1 LEFDI
6 YLILVIG
13 VFFVVGFVISFSVRT
28 QKKELII
35 EKEKRDEFNHYDI
48 LEALETR
55 KQNQIDYLNNKL
67 VDVYT
72 KLDKIE
78 SQLLLLSQSILKTE
92 FIPDKIEEAKNQD
105 VIYHNKSHN
114 QDRPKKLFDI
124 AENQNSTIQ
133 YILKLLHN
141 EPKTS
146 NEIKNAIGRT
156 REHTSRLMKK
166 LYEMNLVERDVK
178 NRPFRYRLTEAG
190 NKYIHEEHLS
200 DTKNNESESLVRIN

>member
-1 LEFDI
+1 LEFDVS
-6 YLILVIG
+6 LILVIG
-13 VFFVVGFVISFSVRT
+13 IFFVVGFVISLSVRT
-28 QKKELII
+28 QKREYRIN
-35 EKEKRDEFNHYDI
+35 EEKRDEFNHYDI

-78 SQLLLLSQSILKTE
+78 SQLLLLSQSILKNQ
-92 FIPDKIEEAKNQD
+92 FNSDKIEDEKRQD
-105 VIYHNKSHN
+105 VIYHDKSHN

-146 NEIKNAIGRT
+146 NEIRNVIGRT

-166 LYEMNLVERDVK
+166 LYEMNLVKRDVK

-190 NKYIHEEHLS
+190 NKFIHEEYHS
-200 DTKNNESESLVRIN
+200 DAKNN

>member
-1 LEFDI
+1 MEYDVS
-6 YLILVIG
+6 LILVIG
-13 VFFVVGFVISFSVRT
+13 IFFVIGFVISLSVRT
-28 QKKELII
+28 QKRENRID
-35 EKEKRDEFNHYDI
+35 KEKRDEFNHYDI

-67 VDVYT
+67 VDIYT

-78 SQLLLLSQSILKTE
+78 SQLFVSQSILKNQ
-92 FIPDKIEEAKNQD
+92 FNSNKIEDVKKQD
-105 VIYHNKSHN
+105 VIYHDKSHN
-114 QDRPKKLFDI
+114 QDRPKKLFNVP
-124 AENQNSTIQ
+124 ENQNSTIQ

-146 NEIKNAIGRT
+146 NEIKNAISRT

-190 NKYIHEEHLS
+190 NNYLHEGYHS
-200 DTKNNESESLVRIN
+200 DAKNNESESLVRTN

>member
-1 LEFDI
+1 MEYDFS
-6 YLILVIG
+6 LILVIA
-13 VFFVVGFVISFSVRT
+13 VFFVIGFVISLSVRT
-28 QKKELII
+28 QKRENRIDK
-35 EKEKRDEFNHYDI
+35 KKRDEFNHYDI

-67 VDVYT
+67 VDIYT

-78 SQLLLLSQSILKTE
+78 SQLFVSQSIVKNQ
-92 FIPDKIEEAKNQD
+92 FNSNKIEDVKKQD
-105 VIYHNKSHN
+105 VIYHDKSHN
-114 QDRPKKLFDI
+114 QDRPKKLFNVP
-124 AENQNSTIQ
+124 ENQNSTIQ

-146 NEIKNAIGRT
+146 NEIKNAISRT

-190 NKYIHEEHLS
+190 NNYLDEEYQS
-200 DTKNNESESLVRIN
+200 DTKNNESESLVRTN

>member
-1 LEFDI
+1 LE
-6 YLILVIG
+6 YVVSLILIIG
-13 VFFVVGFVISFSVRT
+13 IFFVVGFVISLSVRT
-28 QKKELII
+28 QKREYRING
-35 EKEKRDEFNHYDI
+35 EKRDEFNHYDI

-78 SQLLLLSQSILKTE
+78 SQLFSQSILKKQ
-92 FIPDKIEEAKNQD
+92 FNSDKIEDVKKQD
-105 VIYHNKSHN
+105 VIYHDKSHN
-114 QDRPKKLFDI
+114 RDSAKKIFEI
-124 AENQNSTIQ
+124 GENQNSTIQ

-166 LYEMNLVERDVK
+166 LYEMNLVERDIK

-190 NKYIHEEHLS
+190 NKYLHEEHHS
-200 DTKNNESESLVRIN
+200 NAKNNESKSLVRTD

>member
-1 LEFDI
+1 LEYDVS
-6 YLILVIG
+6 LILVIG
-13 VFFVVGFVISFSVRT
+13 IFFVIGFVISLSVRT
-28 QKKELII
+28 QKRENRID
-35 EKEKRDEFNHYDI
+35 KEKRDEFNHYDI

-67 VDVYT
+67 VDIYT

-78 SQLLLLSQSILKTE
+78 SQLFVSQSILKNQ
-92 FIPDKIEEAKNQD
+92 FNSNKIEDVKKQD
-105 VIYHNKSHN
+105 VIYHDKSHN
-114 QDRPKKLFDI
+114 QDRPKKLFNVP
-124 AENQNSTIQ
+124 ENQNSTIQ

-146 NEIKNAIGRT
+146 NEIKNAISRT

-190 NKYIHEEHLS
+190 NNYLHEEY
-200 DTKNNESESLVRIN
+200 

>member
-1 LEFDI
+1 MEYDVS
-6 YLILVIG
+6 LILVIG
-13 VFFVVGFVISFSVRT
+13 IFFVIGFVISLSVRT
-28 QKKELII
+28 QKRENRID
-35 EKEKRDEFNHYDI
+35 KEKRDEFNHYDI

-67 VDVYT
+67 VDIYT

-78 SQLLLLSQSILKTE
+78 SQLFVSQSILKNQ
-92 FIPDKIEEAKNQD
+92 FNSNKIEDVKKQD
-105 VIYHNKSHN
+105 VIYHDKSHN
-114 QDRPKKLFDI
+114 QDRPKKLFNVP
-124 AENQNSTIQ
+124 ENQNSTIQ

-190 NKYIHEEHLS
+190 NNYLHEE
-200 DTKNNESESLVRIN
+200 

>member
-1 LEFDI
+1 MEYDVS
-6 YLILVIG
+6 LILVIG
-13 VFFVVGFVISFSVRT
+13 IFFVIGFVISLSVRT
-28 QKKELII
+28 QKRENRID
-35 EKEKRDEFNHYDI
+35 KEKRDEFNHYDI

-67 VDVYT
+67 VDIYT

-78 SQLLLLSQSILKTE
+78 SQLFVSQSILKNQ
-92 FIPDKIEEAKNQD
+92 FNSNKIEDVKKQD
-105 VIYHNKSHN
+105 VIYHDKSHN
-114 QDRPKKLFDI
+114 QDRPKKLFNVP
-124 AENQNSTIQ
+124 ENQNSTIQ

-146 NEIKNAIGRT
+146 NEIKIAISRT

-190 NKYIHEEHLS
+190 NNYLHEE
-200 DTKNNESESLVRIN
+200 

>member
-1 LEFDI
+1 MEFDVS
-6 YLILVIG
+6 LILVIG
-13 VFFVVGFVISFSVRT
+13 IFFVVGLVISLSVRT
-28 QKKELII
+28 QKRENRI

-48 LEALETR
+48 LEALESR

-78 SQLLLLSQSILKTE
+78 SQLLVSQSILKNQ
-92 FIPDKIEEAKNQD
+92 FISDEIEDVKKQD
-105 VIYHNKSHN
+105 VIYHDKSHN
-114 QDRPKKLFDI
+114 QDRPKKLFDV
-124 AENQNSTIQ
+124 ADNQNSTIQ

-178 NRPFRYRLTEAG
+178 NRPFRYRLTEVG
-190 NKYIHEEHLS
+190 NKYLHQEYHS
-200 DTKNNESESLVRIN
+200 DAKNNESESLVRNN

>member
-1 LEFDI
+1 M
-6 YLILVIG
+6 LVIG
-13 VFFVVGFVISFSVRT
+13 IFFVVGFVISLSVRT
-28 QKKELII
+28 QKREYRID
-35 EKEKRDEFNHYDI
+35 KEKRDEFNHYDI

-67 VDVYT
+67 VNIYI

-78 SQLLLLSQSILKTE
+78 SQLLSVSILKNQ
-92 FIPDKIEEAKNQD
+92 FNSDKIQDAKKQD
-105 VIYHNKSHN
+105 VIYHDKSHN
-114 QDRPKKLFDI
+114 QDMPKKIFDI
-124 AENQNSTIQ
+124 GENQTSTIQ

-156 REHTSRLMKK
+156 REHTSRLMKR

-190 NKYIHEEHLS
+190 NKYLHEEYHS
-200 DTKNNESESLVRIN
+200 DAKNNESESLVRTN

>member
-1 LEFDI
+1 MEYDVS
-6 YLILVIG
+6 LILVIG
-13 VFFVVGFVISFSVRT
+13 IFFVIGFVISLSVRT
-28 QKKELII
+28 QKRETRID
-35 EKEKRDEFNHYDI
+35 KEKRDEFNHYDI

-67 VDVYT
+67 VDIYT

-78 SQLLLLSQSILKTE
+78 SQLFVSQSILKNQ
-92 FIPDKIEEAKNQD
+92 FNSNKIDDVKKQD
-105 VIYHNKSHN
+105 VIYHDKSHN
-114 QDRPKKLFDI
+114 QDRPKKLFNVP
-124 AENQNSTIQ
+124 ENQNSTIQ

-146 NEIKNAIGRT
+146 NEIKNAISRT

-190 NKYIHEEHLS
+190 NNYLHGEYHS
-200 DTKNNESESLVRIN
+200 DAKNNESESLVRTN

>member
-1 LEFDI
+1 MEYDVS
-6 YLILVIG
+6 LILVIG
-13 VFFVVGFVISFSVRT
+13 IFFVIGFVISLSVRT
-28 QKKELII
+28 QKRENRID
-35 EKEKRDEFNHYDI
+35 KEKRDEFNHYDI

-67 VDVYT
+67 VDIYT

-78 SQLLLLSQSILKTE
+78 SQLFVSQSILKNQ
-92 FIPDKIEEAKNQD
+92 FNSNRIEDVKKQD
-105 VIYHNKSHN
+105 VIYHDKSHN
-114 QDRPKKLFDI
+114 QIRPKKLFNVP
-124 AENQNSTIQ
+124 ENQNSTIQ

-146 NEIKNAIGRT
+146 NEIKNAISRT

-190 NKYIHEEHLS
+190 NNYLHEE
-200 DTKNNESESLVRIN
+200 

>member
-1 LEFDI
+1 MEYDVS
-6 YLILVIG
+6 LILVIG
-13 VFFVVGFVISFSVRT
+13 IFFVIGFVISLSVRT
-28 QKKELII
+28 QKRENRID
-35 EKEKRDEFNHYDI
+35 KEKRDEFNHYDI

-55 KQNQIDYLNNKL
+55 KQIQIDYLNNKL

-78 SQLLLLSQSILKTE
+78 SQLLVSQSIVKNQ
-92 FIPDKIEEAKNQD
+92 FNSDKLEDVKKQD
-105 VIYHNKSHN
+105 VIYHDKSHN
-114 QDRPKKLFDI
+114 QGRPKKIMDVI
-124 AENQNSTIQ
+124 ENQNSTIQ

-156 REHTSRLMKK
+156 REHTSRMMKK
-166 LYEMNLVERDVK
+166 LYEMDLVERDVR

-190 NKYIHEEHLS
+190 NKYLHQEYHS
-200 DTKNNESESLVRIN
+200 DAKNNESESLVRNN

>member
-1 LEFDI
+1 MEYDVS
-6 YLILVIG
+6 LILVIG
-13 VFFVVGFVISFSVRT
+13 IFFVIGFVISLSVRT
-28 QKKELII
+28 QKRENRID
-35 EKEKRDEFNHYDI
+35 KEKRDEFNHYDI

-67 VDVYT
+67 VDIYT

-78 SQLLLLSQSILKTE
+78 SQLFVSQSILKNQ
-92 FIPDKIEEAKNQD
+92 FYSNKIEDVKKQD
-105 VIYHNKSHN
+105 VIYHDKSHN
-114 QDRPKKLFDI
+114 QDRPKKLFNVP
-124 AENQNSTIQ
+124 ENQNSTIQ

-146 NEIKNAIGRT
+146 NEIKNAISRT

-190 NKYIHEEHLS
+190 NNYLHEGYHS
-200 DTKNNESESLVRIN
+200 DAKNNESESLVRTN

>member
-1 LEFDI
+1 MEYDFS
-6 YLILVIG
+6 LILVIG
-13 VFFVVGFVISFSVRT
+13 IFFVIGFVISLSVRT
-28 QKKELII
+28 QKRENRID
-35 EKEKRDEFNHYDI
+35 KEKRDEFNHYDI

-67 VDVYT
+67 VDIYT

-78 SQLLLLSQSILKTE
+78 SQLFVSQSIVKNQ
-92 FIPDKIEEAKNQD
+92 FNSNKIEDVKKQD
-105 VIYHNKSHN
+105 VIYHDKSHN
-114 QDRPKKLFDI
+114 QDRPKKLFNVP
-124 AENQNSTIQ
+124 ENQNSTIQ
-133 YILKLLHN
+133 YILNLLHN

-146 NEIKNAIGRT
+146 NEIKNAISRT

-190 NKYIHEEHLS
+190 NNYLHEE
-200 DTKNNESESLVRIN
+200 

>member
-1 LEFDI
+1 MEYDVS
-6 YLILVIG
+6 LILVIG
-13 VFFVVGFVISFSVRT
+13 IFFVIGFVISLSVRT
-28 QKKELII
+28 QKRENRID
-35 EKEKRDEFNHYDI
+35 KEKRDEFNHYDI

-67 VDVYT
+67 VDIYT

-78 SQLLLLSQSILKTE
+78 SQLFVSQSILKNQ
-92 FIPDKIEEAKNQD
+92 FNSNKIEDVKKQD
-105 VIYHNKSHN
+105 VIYHDKSHN
-114 QDRPKKLFDI
+114 EDRPKKLFNVP
-124 AENQNSTIQ
+124 ENQNSTIQ

-146 NEIKNAIGRT
+146 NEIKNAISRT

-190 NKYIHEEHLS
+190 NNYLHEE
-200 DTKNNESESLVRIN
+200 

>member
-1 LEFDI
+1 MEYDVS
-6 YLILVIG
+6 LILVIG
-13 VFFVVGFVISFSVRT
+13 IFFVIGFVISLSVRT
-28 QKKELII
+28 QKRENRID
-35 EKEKRDEFNHYDI
+35 KEKRDEFNHYDI

-67 VDVYT
+67 VDIYT

-78 SQLLLLSQSILKTE
+78 SQLFVSQSILKNQ
-92 FIPDKIEEAKNQD
+92 FYSNKIEDVKKQD
-105 VIYHNKSHN
+105 VIYHDKSHN
-114 QDRPKKLFDI
+114 QDRPKKLFNVP
-124 AENQNSTIQ
+124 ENQNSTIQ

-146 NEIKNAIGRT
+146 NEIKIAISRT

-190 NKYIHEEHLS
+190 NNYLHEE
-200 DTKNNESESLVRIN
+200 

>member
-1 LEFDI
+1 MEYDVS
-6 YLILVIG
+6 LILVIG
-13 VFFVVGFVISFSVRT
+13 IFFVIGFVISLSVRT
-28 QKKELII
+28 QKRENRID
-35 EKEKRDEFNHYDI
+35 KEKRDEFNHYDI

-67 VDVYT
+67 VDIYT

-78 SQLLLLSQSILKTE
+78 SQLFVSQSILKNQ
-92 FIPDKIEEAKNQD
+92 FNSNKIEDVKKQD
-105 VIYHNKSHN
+105 VIYHGKSHN
-114 QDRPKKLFDI
+114 QDRPKKLFNVP
-124 AENQNSTIQ
+124 ENQNSTIQ

-146 NEIKNAIGRT
+146 NEIKNAISRT

-190 NKYIHEEHLS
+190 NNYLDEEYQS
-200 DTKNNESESLVRIN
+200 DTKNNESESLVRTN

>member
-1 LEFDI
+1 MEYDVS
-6 YLILVIG
+6 LILVIG
-13 VFFVVGFVISFSVRT
+13 IFFVIGFVISLSVRT
-28 QKKELII
+28 QKRENRID
-35 EKEKRDEFNHYDI
+35 KEKRDEFNHYDI

-67 VDVYT
+67 VDIYT

-78 SQLLLLSQSILKTE
+78 SQLFVSQSILKNQ
-92 FIPDKIEEAKNQD
+92 FNSNKIEDVKKQD
-105 VIYHNKSHN
+105 VIYHDKSHN
-114 QDRPKKLFDI
+114 QDRPKKLFNVP
-124 AENQNSTIQ
+124 ENQNSTIQ

-156 REHTSRLMKK
+156 REHTSRVMKK

-190 NKYIHEEHLS
+190 NNYLHEE
-200 DTKNNESESLVRIN
+200 

>member
-1 LEFDI
+1 MEYDVS
-6 YLILVIG
+6 LILVIG
-13 VFFVVGFVISFSVRT
+13 IFFVIGFVISLSVRT
-28 QKKELII
+28 QKRENRID
-35 EKEKRDEFNHYDI
+35 KEKRDEFNHYDI

-67 VDVYT
+67 VDIYT

-78 SQLLLLSQSILKTE
+78 SQLFVSQSILKNQ
-92 FIPDKIEEAKNQD
+92 FNSNKIEDVKKQD
-105 VIYHNKSHN
+105 VIYHDKSHN
-114 QDRPKKLFDI
+114 QDRPKKLFNVP
-124 AENQNSTIQ
+124 ENQNSTIQ
-133 YILKLLHN
+133 YILNLLHN

-146 NEIKNAIGRT
+146 NEIKNAISRT

-190 NKYIHEEHLS
+190 NNYLDEEYQS
-200 DTKNNESESLVRIN
+200 DTKNNESESLVRTN

>member
-1 LEFDI
+1 MEYDFS
-6 YLILVIG
+6 LILVIG
-13 VFFVVGFVISFSVRT
+13 IFFVIGFVISLSVRT
-28 QKKELII
+28 QKRENRID
-35 EKEKRDEFNHYDI
+35 KEKRDEFNHFDI

-67 VDVYT
+67 VDIYT

-78 SQLLLLSQSILKTE
+78 SQLFVSQSILKNQ
-92 FIPDKIEEAKNQD
+92 FNSNKIEDVKKQD
-105 VIYHNKSHN
+105 VIYHDKSHN
-114 QDRPKKLFDI
+114 QDRPKKLFNVP
-124 AENQNSTIQ
+124 ENQNSTIQ

-146 NEIKNAIGRT
+146 NEIKNAISRT

-190 NKYIHEEHLS
+190 NNYLHEE
-200 DTKNNESESLVRIN
+200 

>member
-1 LEFDI
+1 MEYDVS
-6 YLILVIG
+6 LILVIG
-13 VFFVVGFVISFSVRT
+13 IFFVIGFVISLSVRT
-28 QKKELII
+28 QKRENRID
-35 EKEKRDEFNHYDI
+35 KEKRDEFNHYDI

-67 VDVYT
+67 VDIYT

-78 SQLLLLSQSILKTE
+78 SQLFVSQSVLKNQ
-92 FIPDKIEEAKNQD
+92 FYSNKIEDVKKQD
-105 VIYHNKSHN
+105 VIYHDKSHN
-114 QDRPKKLFDI
+114 QDRPKKLFNVP
-124 AENQNSTIQ
+124 ENQNSTIQ

-146 NEIKNAIGRT
+146 NEIKNAISRT

-190 NKYIHEEHLS
+190 NNYLHEGYHS
-200 DTKNNESESLVRIN
+200 DAKNNESESLVRTN

>member
-1 LEFDI
+1 MEYDFS
-6 YLILVIG
+6 LILVIA
-13 VFFVVGFVISFSVRT
+13 VFFVIGFVISLSVRT
-28 QKKELII
+28 QKRENRIDK
-35 EKEKRDEFNHYDI
+35 KKRDEFNHYDI

-67 VDVYT
+67 VDIYT

-78 SQLLLLSQSILKTE
+78 SQLFVSQSILKNQ
-92 FIPDKIEEAKNQD
+92 FNSNKIEDVKKQD
-105 VIYHNKSHN
+105 VIYHDKSHN
-114 QDRPKKLFDI
+114 QDRPKKLFNVP
-124 AENQNSTIQ
+124 ENQNSTIQ
-133 YILKLLHN
+133 YILNLLHN

-146 NEIKNAIGRT
+146 NEIKNAISRT

-190 NKYIHEEHLS
+190 NNYLDEEYQS
-200 DTKNNESESLVRIN
+200 DTKNNESESLVRTN

>member
-1 LEFDI
+1 MEYDVS
-6 YLILVIG
+6 LILVIG
-13 VFFVVGFVISFSVRT
+13 IFFVIGFVISLSVRT
-28 QKKELII
+28 QKRENRIDK
-35 EKEKRDEFNHYDI
+35 KKRDEFNHYDI

-67 VDVYT
+67 VDIYT

-78 SQLLLLSQSILKTE
+78 SQLFVSQSILKNQ
-92 FIPDKIEEAKNQD
+92 FNSNKIEDVKKQD
-105 VIYHNKSHN
+105 VIYHDKSHN
-114 QDRPKKLFDI
+114 QDRPKKLFNVP
-124 AENQNSTIQ
+124 ENQNSTIQ
-133 YILKLLHN
+133 YILNLLHN

-146 NEIKNAIGRT
+146 NEIKNAISRT

-190 NKYIHEEHLS
+190 NNYLHEE
-200 DTKNNESESLVRIN
+200 

>member
-1 LEFDI
+1 MEYDVS
-6 YLILVIG
+6 LILVIG
-13 VFFVVGFVISFSVRT
+13 VFFVIGFVISLSVRT
-28 QKKELII
+28 QKRENRI
-35 EKEKRDEFNHYDI
+35 EKEKRDGFNHYDI

-78 SQLLLLSQSILKTE
+78 SQLLVSQSILKNQ
-92 FIPDKIEEAKNQD
+92 INSDKIEDVKKED
-105 VIYHNKSHN
+105 VIYHDKSHN
-114 QDRPKKLFDI
+114 QDRPIKLFDV

-146 NEIKNAIGRT
+146 NDIKNAIGRT

-190 NKYIHEEHLS
+190 NKYLHQEYHS
-200 DTKNNESESLVRIN
+200 DAKNNESESLVRNN

>member
-1 LEFDI
+1 MEYDVS
-6 YLILVIG
+6 LILVIG
-13 VFFVVGFVISFSVRT
+13 IFFVIGFVISLSVRT
-28 QKKELII
+28 QKRENRID
-35 EKEKRDEFNHYDI
+35 KEKRDEFNHYDI

-67 VDVYT
+67 VDIYT

-78 SQLLLLSQSILKTE
+78 SQLFVSQSILKNQ
-92 FIPDKIEEAKNQD
+92 FNSNKIEDVKKQD
-105 VIYHNKSHN
+105 VIYHDKSHN
-114 QDRPKKLFDI
+114 QDRPKKLFNVP
-124 AENQNSTIQ
+124 ENQNSTIQ

-146 NEIKNAIGRT
+146 NEIKNAISRT

-190 NKYIHEEHLS
+190 NNYLDEEYHS
-200 DTKNNESESLVRIN
+200 DAKNNESESLVRTN

>member
-1 LEFDI
+1 MEYDVS
-6 YLILVIG
+6 LILVIG
-13 VFFVVGFVISFSVRT
+13 IFFVIGFLISLSVRT
-28 QKKELII
+28 QKRENRID
-35 EKEKRDEFNHYDI
+35 KEKRDEFDHYDI

-67 VDVYT
+67 VDIYT

-78 SQLLLLSQSILKTE
+78 SQLFVSQSILKNR
-92 FIPDKIEEAKNQD
+92 FNSNKIEDVKKQD
-105 VIYHNKSHN
+105 VIYHDKSHN
-114 QDRPKKLFDI
+114 QDRPKKLFNVP
-124 AENQNSTIQ
+124 ENQNSTIQ

-146 NEIKNAIGRT
+146 NEIKNAISRT

-178 NRPFRYRLTEAG
+178 NRPFRYRLTEGG
-190 NKYIHEEHLS
+190 NKYLHEEYHN
-200 DTKNNESESLVRIN
+200 DAKNNESESLVRTN

>member
-1 LEFDI
+1 LEFDVS
-6 YLILVIG
+6 LILVIG
-13 VFFVVGFVISFSVRT
+13 IFFVVGFVISLSVRT
-28 QKKELII
+28 QKREYRIN
-35 EKEKRDEFNHYDI
+35 EEKRDEFNHYDI

-78 SQLLLLSQSILKTE
+78 LLLLSQSILKNQ
-92 FIPDKIEEAKNQD
+92 FNSDKIEDEKRQD
-105 VIYHNKSHN
+105 VIYHDKSHN

-146 NEIKNAIGRT
+146 NEIRNVIGRT

-166 LYEMNLVERDVK
+166 LYEMNLVKRDVK

-190 NKYIHEEHLS
+190 NKFIHEEYHS
-200 DTKNNESESLVRIN
+200 DAKNN

>member
-1 LEFDI
+1 MEFDL
-6 YLILVIG
+6 LILVIG
-13 VFFVVGFVISFSVRT
+13 IFFVVGFVISLLART
-28 QKKELII
+28 QKREYSI
-35 EKEKRDEFNHYDI
+35 EKEKRNEFNHYDI

-67 VDVYT
+67 VDIYT

-78 SQLLLLSQSILKTE
+78 SQLFVSQSILKNQ
-92 FIPDKIEEAKNQD
+92 FNSNKIEDVKKQD
-105 VIYHNKSHN
+105 VIYHDKSHN
-114 QDRPKKLFDI
+114 QDRPKKLFNVP
-124 AENQNSTIQ
+124 ENQNSTIQ

-146 NEIKNAIGRT
+146 NEIKNAISRT
-156 REHTSRLMKK
+156 REHTSRVMKK

-190 NKYIHEEHLS
+190 NNYLHEE
-200 DTKNNESESLVRIN
+200 

>member
-1 LEFDI
+1 MEYDVS
-6 YLILVIG
+6 LILVIG
-13 VFFVVGFVISFSVRT
+13 IFFVIGFVISLSVRT
-28 QKKELII
+28 QKRENRID
-35 EKEKRDEFNHYDI
+35 KEKRDEFNHYDI

-67 VDVYT
+67 VDIYT

-78 SQLLLLSQSILKTE
+78 SQLFVSQSILKNQ
-92 FIPDKIEEAKNQD
+92 FNSNKIEDVKKQD
-105 VIYHNKSHN
+105 VIYHDKSHN
-114 QDRPKKLFDI
+114 QDRPKKLFNVP
-124 AENQNSTIQ
+124 ENQNSTIQ

-146 NEIKNAIGRT
+146 NEIKNAISRT

-190 NKYIHEEHLS
+190 NNYLHEEYQS
-200 DTKNNESESLVRIN
+200 DAKNNESESLVRTN

>member
-1 LEFDI
+1 MEYDFS
-6 YLILVIG
+6 LILVIG
-13 VFFVVGFVISFSVRT
+13 IFFVIGFVISLSVRT
-28 QKKELII
+28 QKRENRID
-35 EKEKRDEFNHYDI
+35 KEKRDEFNHYDI

-67 VDVYT
+67 VDIYT

-78 SQLLLLSQSILKTE
+78 SQLFVSQSIVKNQ
-92 FIPDKIEEAKNQD
+92 FNSNKIEDVKKQD
-105 VIYHNKSHN
+105 VIYHDKSHN
-114 QDRPKKLFDI
+114 QDRPKKLFNVP
-124 AENQNSTIQ
+124 ENQNSTIQ

-146 NEIKNAIGRT
+146 NEIKNAISRT

-190 NKYIHEEHLS
+190 NNYLHEE
-200 DTKNNESESLVRIN
+200 

>member
-1 LEFDI
+1 MEYDVS
-6 YLILVIG
+6 LILVIG
-13 VFFVVGFVISFSVRT
+13 IFFVIGFVISLSVRT
-28 QKKELII
+28 QKRENRID
-35 EKEKRDEFNHYDI
+35 KEKRDEFNHYDI

-67 VDVYT
+67 VDIYT

-78 SQLLLLSQSILKTE
+78 SQLFVSQSIVKNQ
-92 FIPDKIEEAKNQD
+92 FNSNKIEDVKKQD
-105 VIYHNKSHN
+105 VIYHDKSHN
-114 QDRPKKLFDI
+114 QDRPKKLFNVP
-124 AENQNSTIQ
+124 ENQNSTIQ

-146 NEIKNAIGRT
+146 NEIKNAISRT

-190 NKYIHEEHLS
+190 NNYLHEE
-200 DTKNNESESLVRIN
+200 

>member
-1 LEFDI
+1 MESDVS
-6 YLILVIG
+6 LILVIG
-13 VFFVVGFVISFSVRT
+13 IFFVIGFLISLSVRT
-28 QKKELII
+28 QKRENRIV
-35 EKEKRDEFNHYDI
+35 KEKRDEFNHYDI

-67 VDVYT
+67 VDIYT

-78 SQLLLLSQSILKTE
+78 SQLFVSQSILKNQ
-92 FIPDKIEEAKNQD
+92 FNFNKIEDVKKQD
-105 VIYHNKSHN
+105 VIYHDKSHN
-114 QDRPKKLFDI
+114 QDRPKKLFNVP
-124 AENQNSTIQ
+124 ENQNSTIQ

-146 NEIKNAIGRT
+146 NEIKNAISRT

-166 LYEMNLVERDVK
+166 LYEMNLVERDVR

-190 NKYIHEEHLS
+190 NKYLHRVS
-200 DTKNNESESLVRIN
+200 

>member
-1 LEFDI
+1 MEYDFS
-6 YLILVIG
+6 LILVIA
-13 VFFVVGFVISFSVRT
+13 VFFVIGFVISLSVRT
-28 QKKELII
+28 QKRENRIDK
-35 EKEKRDEFNHYDI
+35 KKRDEFNHYDI

-67 VDVYT
+67 VDIYT

-78 SQLLLLSQSILKTE
+78 SQLFVSQSILKNQ
-92 FIPDKIEEAKNQD
+92 FNSNKIEDVKKQD
-105 VIYHNKSHN
+105 VIYHDKSHN
-114 QDRPKKLFDI
+114 QDRPKKLFNVP
-124 AENQNSTIQ
+124 ENQNSTIQ
-133 YILKLLHN
+133 YILNLLHN

-146 NEIKNAIGRT
+146 NEIKNAISRT

-190 NKYIHEEHLS
+190 NNYLHEE
-200 DTKNNESESLVRIN
+200 

>member
-1 LEFDI
+1 MEYDVS
-6 YLILVIG
+6 LILVIG
-13 VFFVVGFVISFSVRT
+13 IFFVIGFVISLSVRT
-28 QKKELII
+28 QKRENRID
-35 EKEKRDEFNHYDI
+35 KEKRDEFNHYDI

-67 VDVYT
+67 VDIYT

-78 SQLLLLSQSILKTE
+78 SQLFVSQSILKNQ
-92 FIPDKIEEAKNQD
+92 FNSNKIDDVKKQD
-105 VIYHNKSHN
+105 VIYHDKSHN
-114 QDRPKKLFDI
+114 QDRPKKLFNVP
-124 AENQNSTIQ
+124 ENQNSTIQ

-190 NKYIHEEHLS
+190 NNYLDEEYQS
-200 DTKNNESESLVRIN
+200 DTKNNESESLVRTN

>member
-1 LEFDI
+1 MEYDVS
-6 YLILVIG
+6 LILVVGI
-13 VFFVVGFVISFSVRT
+13 FFVIGFVISLSVRT
-28 QKKELII
+28 QKRENRID
-35 EKEKRDEFNHYDI
+35 KEKRDEFNHYDI

-67 VDVYT
+67 VDIYT

-78 SQLLLLSQSILKTE
+78 SQLFVSQSILKNQ
-92 FIPDKIEEAKNQD
+92 FNSNKIEDVKKQD
-105 VIYHNKSHN
+105 VIYHDKSHN
-114 QDRPKKLFDI
+114 QDRPKKLFNVP
-124 AENQNSTIQ
+124 ENQNSTIQ

-146 NEIKNAIGRT
+146 NEIKNAISRT

-190 NKYIHEEHLS
+190 NNYLHEE
-200 DTKNNESESLVRIN
+200 

>member
-1 LEFDI
+1 MEYDVS
-6 YLILVIG
+6 LILVIG
-13 VFFVVGFVISFSVRT
+13 IFFVIGFVISLSVRT
-28 QKKELII
+28 QKRENRID
-35 EKEKRDEFNHYDI
+35 KEKRDEFNHYDI

-67 VDVYT
+67 VDIYT

-78 SQLLLLSQSILKTE
+78 SQLFVSQSILKNQ
-92 FIPDKIEEAKNQD
+92 FNSNKIEDVKKQD
-105 VIYHNKSHN
+105 VIYHDKSHN
-114 QDRPKKLFDI
+114 QDRPKKLFNVP
-124 AENQNSTIQ
+124 ENQNSTIQ
-133 YILKLLHN
+133 YILNLLHN

-146 NEIKNAIGRT
+146 NEIKNAISRT

-190 NKYIHEEHLS
+190 NNYLHEE
-200 DTKNNESESLVRIN
+200 

>member
-1 LEFDI
+1 M
-6 YLILVIG
+6 
-13 VFFVVGFVISFSVRT
+13 
-28 QKKELII
+28 

-78 SQLLLLSQSILKTE
+78 SQLLVSQSILKNQ
-92 FIPDKIEEAKNQD
+92 FNSDKIEDVKKEN
-105 VIYHNKSHN
+105 VIYHDKSHN
-114 QDRPKKLFDI
+114 QDRPKKLFDVT
-124 AENQNSTIQ
+124 ENQNSTIQ

-190 NKYIHEEHLS
+190 IKYLHQEYHS
-200 DTKNNESESLVRIN
+200 DAKNNESESLIRNN

>member
-1 LEFDI
+1 MEYDVS
-6 YLILVIG
+6 LILVIG
-13 VFFVVGFVISFSVRT
+13 IFFVIGFLISLSVRT
-28 QKKELII
+28 QKKEYRM

-48 LEALETR
+48 LEVLETR

-78 SQLLLLSQSILKTE
+78 SQLLVSQSIPKNQ
-92 FIPDKIEEAKNQD
+92 FNSDKIEGVKKQN
-105 VIYHNKSHN
+105 VIYHDKSHN
-114 QDRPKKLFDI
+114 QHRPKKLFDVT
-124 AENQNSTIQ
+124 ENQNSTIQ

-156 REHTSRLMKK
+156 REHTSRVMKK

-190 NKYIHEEHLS
+190 NKYLHEEYHS
-200 DTKNNESESLVRIN
+200 DAKNNESESLIRNN